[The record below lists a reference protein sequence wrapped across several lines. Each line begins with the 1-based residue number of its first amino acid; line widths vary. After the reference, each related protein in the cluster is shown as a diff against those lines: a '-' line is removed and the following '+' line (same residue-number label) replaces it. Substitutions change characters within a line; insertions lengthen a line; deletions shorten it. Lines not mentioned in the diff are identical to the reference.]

1 MINLWQ
7 ITLNLII
14 MLLNNEGGENMLDQ
28 QGLTLAEVNKRY
40 PSIFQKLGY
49 DVALDYDSTYKP
61 KVLSSFELAV
71 NNILTLLLMKPGQ
84 YPSIPELGID
94 IDQYLHEY
102 ADDPNITQTIINK
115 IYDQCNRLKLM
126 INLDIE
132 CSIDKLSNGLNALVV
147 QITGDEQLAYGAES
161 NRVIIGISYDKLN
174 QIYARKQYIK
184 A

>member
-1 MINLWQ
+1 
-7 ITLNLII
+7 
-14 MLLNNEGGENMLDQ
+14 MLDQ
-28 QGLTLAEVNKRY
+28 QGITIDEVNKRY
-40 PSIFQKLGY
+40 PSIFQRIGY

-61 KVLSSFELAV
+61 KVLSSFETAI
-71 NNILTLLLMKPGQ
+71 NIVLTLLLMKPGQ

-102 ADDPNITQTIINK
+102 ADDPNITKTIIDK

-126 INLDIE
+126 INLDISCNIE
-132 CSIDKLSNGLNALVV
+132 KLSNGLNALIV

-161 NRVIIGISYDKLN
+161 NKVIIGISYDKLN
-174 QIYARKQYIK
+174 QIYARRQYIK